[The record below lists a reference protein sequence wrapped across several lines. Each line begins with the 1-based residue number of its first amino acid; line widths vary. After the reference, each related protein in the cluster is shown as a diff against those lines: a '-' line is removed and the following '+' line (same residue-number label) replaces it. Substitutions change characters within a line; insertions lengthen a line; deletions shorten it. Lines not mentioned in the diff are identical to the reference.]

1 MAVGLRRRTNET
13 PLTRRSL
20 TGALG
25 EHDSFMTVDVT
36 FKKTTTD
43 SFVEEELAFFGGHTR
58 V

>member
-25 EHDSFMTVDVT
+25 EYDNFMTVDVT

-43 SFVEEELAFFGGHTR
+43 SFVEEEFVFFGGQMR